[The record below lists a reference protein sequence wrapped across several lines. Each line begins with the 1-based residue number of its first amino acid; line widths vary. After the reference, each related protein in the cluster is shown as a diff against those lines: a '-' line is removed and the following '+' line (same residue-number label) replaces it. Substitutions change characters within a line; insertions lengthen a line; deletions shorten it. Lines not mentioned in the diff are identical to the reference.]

1 MAKEKKKVP
10 NLRFKG
16 FTNDWEQRKFKN
28 NILRI
33 NRHGKGSNLP
43 HIEFEN
49 INSGMGTLNGKISEL
64 KSDKVGI
71 LFEKNDIL
79 FGKLRPY
86 LRNWFLAT
94 FDGVAI
100 GDFWVLR
107 PSVPSNFIYFLIQT
121 DRFYAV
127 SNLSSGSK
135 MPRSDWSL
143 VSNYKFNVPTQ
154 KQEMINIGKLLSKLD
169 SLLSLQQRK
178 LDLLKQLKKGLLQKM
193 FVDKNAKQPILRFD
207 GFSGDWEQRKG
218 SELFKSKSD
227 KGYSYLPV
235 LSATQDQGMILREK
249 TGIDIKYKK
258 DSLDNYKR
266 IEPGDFIIHLRSF
279 QGGFAYSSIEGIAS
293 PAYTIF
299 SFKEPDEYNDNFWK
313 EKFSSHNFIQ
323 LLKKVTYGVRDG
335 RSISYGDF
343 LTLKEQFPNL
353 QEQTKIGKLFT
364 ILDKTI
370 PLQQSRLTKLTL
382 LKRFL
387 LQQMFI

>member
-178 LDLLKQLKKGLLQKM
+178 LDLLKQLKKGLL
-193 FVDKNAKQPILRFD
+193 
-207 GFSGDWEQRKG
+207 
-218 SELFKSKSD
+218 
-227 KGYSYLPV
+227 
-235 LSATQDQGMILREK
+235 
-249 TGIDIKYKK
+249 
-258 DSLDNYKR
+258 
-266 IEPGDFIIHLRSF
+266 
-279 QGGFAYSSIEGIAS
+279 
-293 PAYTIF
+293 
-299 SFKEPDEYNDNFWK
+299 
-313 EKFSSHNFIQ
+313 
-323 LLKKVTYGVRDG
+323 
-335 RSISYGDF
+335 
-343 LTLKEQFPNL
+343 
-353 QEQTKIGKLFT
+353 
-364 ILDKTI
+364 
-370 PLQQSRLTKLTL
+370 
-382 LKRFL
+382 
-387 LQQMFI
+387 

>member
-193 FVDKNAKQPILRFD
+193 FADKDAKQPVLRFD